1 MYNTIERKTDRQER
15 IPHFSQEA
23 IKDTKIAVIGA
34 GATGNE
40 VLKCL
45 ALTGFRYVF
54 ITDMDHIST
63 SNLSRTVL
71 FNESDVGKRKAVTAA
86 DRFCGMCIDD
96 SPAAD
101 YFDGDLCHGLGEGVI
116 RHCDIVIGC
125 VDNDQTRLFV
135 SNICQLLGKPY
146 IDTGIGGL
154 NWNVFPTSG
163 KEDCP
168 CYALDSI
175 EVDVLTIL
183 NTDNT
188 PIYLRKP
195 YGKMRPGCIYLRKG
209 DRNTP
214 DNSNALFGDIEMLWK
229 KRFRLTKPPLEYIK
243 NHLNNPLE
251 WNETQDCY
259 YNIFRPEYVLEH
271 VYDESD
277 RDLRAEFYAYAMTN
291 EHVVYSSIVVKCS
304 GTIVDNY
311 QIVALDGGRY
321 TTPTPEW
328 GFLGKRL
335 TENGPEF
342 SYKYFLKDSFRYS
355 LHSFMYH
362 EENGEERYAHDDLM
376 DIVLLFDSVD
386 EKNEFE
392 RYVEYHIQNLRDRVD
407 AQNEYSY
414 VRADSEA
421 ETRFIIHRLR
431 IARVLQSIL
440 KEYREW
446 VKNHC

>member
-1 MYNTIERKTDRQER
+1 MGRYSNLELTDLVKLCISRGHEGDFWDFKQEWHKDM
-15 IPHFSQEA
+15 PA
-23 IKDTKIAVIGA
+23 LIKDIICFVNTVHSENCYLIFGISDDCRVVGMKQSRYELANIIDALSKLEF
-34 GATGNE
+34 ATIDVPE
-40 VLKCL
+40 
-45 ALTGFRYVF
+45 
-54 ITDMDHIST
+54 ITLDT
-63 SNLSRTVL
+63 
-71 FNESDVGKRKAVTAA
+71 
-86 DRFCGMCIDD
+86 
-96 SPAAD
+96 
-101 YFDGDLCHGLGEGVI
+101 
-116 RHCDIVIGC
+116 IV
-125 VDNDQTRLFV
+125 
-135 SNICQLLGKPY
+135 
-146 IDTGIGGL
+146 
-154 NWNVFPTSG
+154 
-163 KEDCP
+163 
-168 CYALDSI
+168 LDSI

-407 AQNEYSY
+407 AQNGYSY

>member
-1 MYNTIERKTDRQER
+1 MGRYSNLELTDLVKLCISRGHEGDFWDFKQEWHKDM
-15 IPHFSQEA
+15 PA
-23 IKDTKIAVIGA
+23 LIKDIICFVNTVHSENCYLIFGISDDCRVVGMKQSRYELANIIDALSKLEF
-34 GATGNE
+34 ATIDVPE
-40 VLKCL
+40 
-45 ALTGFRYVF
+45 
-54 ITDMDHIST
+54 ITLDT
-63 SNLSRTVL
+63 
-71 FNESDVGKRKAVTAA
+71 
-86 DRFCGMCIDD
+86 
-96 SPAAD
+96 
-101 YFDGDLCHGLGEGVI
+101 
-116 RHCDIVIGC
+116 IV
-125 VDNDQTRLFV
+125 
-135 SNICQLLGKPY
+135 
-146 IDTGIGGL
+146 
-154 NWNVFPTSG
+154 
-163 KEDCP
+163 
-168 CYALDSI
+168 LDSI

-277 RDLRAEFYAYAMTN
+277 RDLWAEFYAYAMTN

>member
-1 MYNTIERKTDRQER
+1 MAYFFSRQLEQRYGAVLDIFQRRDSADHDSVVLPMLSDMEQNKVHSENCYLIFGISDDCRVVGMKQSRYELANIIDALSKLEFATIDVPEITL
-15 IPHFSQEA
+15 
-23 IKDTKIAVIGA
+23 DT
-34 GATGNE
+34 
-40 VLKCL
+40 
-45 ALTGFRYVF
+45 
-54 ITDMDHIST
+54 
-63 SNLSRTVL
+63 
-71 FNESDVGKRKAVTAA
+71 
-86 DRFCGMCIDD
+86 
-96 SPAAD
+96 
-101 YFDGDLCHGLGEGVI
+101 
-116 RHCDIVIGC
+116 IV
-125 VDNDQTRLFV
+125 
-135 SNICQLLGKPY
+135 
-146 IDTGIGGL
+146 
-154 NWNVFPTSG
+154 
-163 KEDCP
+163 
-168 CYALDSI
+168 LDSI

-259 YNIFRPEYVLEH
+259 YNIFRPEYVLEY

-291 EHVVYSSIVVKCS
+291 EHVVYSSMVVKCS

-421 ETRFIIHRLR
+421 EARFIIHRLR

>member
-1 MYNTIERKTDRQER
+1 MGRYSNLELTDLVKLCISRGHEGDFWDFKQEWHKDM
-15 IPHFSQEA
+15 PA
-23 IKDTKIAVIGA
+23 LIKDIICFVNTVHSENCYLIFGISDDCRVVGMKQSRYELANIIDALSKLEF
-34 GATGNE
+34 ATIDVPE
-40 VLKCL
+40 
-45 ALTGFRYVF
+45 
-54 ITDMDHIST
+54 ITLDT
-63 SNLSRTVL
+63 
-71 FNESDVGKRKAVTAA
+71 
-86 DRFCGMCIDD
+86 
-96 SPAAD
+96 
-101 YFDGDLCHGLGEGVI
+101 
-116 RHCDIVIGC
+116 IV
-125 VDNDQTRLFV
+125 
-135 SNICQLLGKPY
+135 
-146 IDTGIGGL
+146 
-154 NWNVFPTSG
+154 
-163 KEDCP
+163 
-168 CYALDSI
+168 LDSI

-183 NTDNT
+183 NTDKT

>member
-1 MYNTIERKTDRQER
+1 MGRYSNLELTDLVKLCISRGHEGDFWDFKQEWHKDM
-15 IPHFSQEA
+15 PA
-23 IKDTKIAVIGA
+23 LIKDIICFVNTVHSENCYLIFGISDDCRVVGMKQSRYELANIIDALSKLEF
-34 GATGNE
+34 ATIDVPE
-40 VLKCL
+40 
-45 ALTGFRYVF
+45 
-54 ITDMDHIST
+54 ITLDT
-63 SNLSRTVL
+63 
-71 FNESDVGKRKAVTAA
+71 
-86 DRFCGMCIDD
+86 
-96 SPAAD
+96 
-101 YFDGDLCHGLGEGVI
+101 
-116 RHCDIVIGC
+116 IV
-125 VDNDQTRLFV
+125 
-135 SNICQLLGKPY
+135 
-146 IDTGIGGL
+146 
-154 NWNVFPTSG
+154 
-163 KEDCP
+163 
-168 CYALDSI
+168 LDSI

-335 TENGPEF
+335 TENDPEF

>member
-1 MYNTIERKTDRQER
+1 MGRYSNLELTDLVKLCISRGHEGDFWDFKQEWHKDM
-15 IPHFSQEA
+15 PA
-23 IKDTKIAVIGA
+23 LIKDIICFVNTVHSENCYLIFGISDDCRVVGMKQSRYELANIIDALSKLEF
-34 GATGNE
+34 ATIDVPE
-40 VLKCL
+40 
-45 ALTGFRYVF
+45 
-54 ITDMDHIST
+54 ITLDT
-63 SNLSRTVL
+63 
-71 FNESDVGKRKAVTAA
+71 
-86 DRFCGMCIDD
+86 
-96 SPAAD
+96 
-101 YFDGDLCHGLGEGVI
+101 
-116 RHCDIVIGC
+116 IV
-125 VDNDQTRLFV
+125 
-135 SNICQLLGKPY
+135 
-146 IDTGIGGL
+146 
-154 NWNVFPTSG
+154 
-163 KEDCP
+163 
-168 CYALDSI
+168 LDSI

-421 ETRFIIHRLR
+421 ETRFIIHRIR

>member
-1 MYNTIERKTDRQER
+1 MGRYSNLELTDLVKLCISRGHEGDFWDFKQEWHKDM
-15 IPHFSQEA
+15 PA
-23 IKDTKIAVIGA
+23 LIKDIICFVNTVHSENCYLIFGISDDCRVVGMKQSRYELANIIDALSKLEF
-34 GATGNE
+34 ATIDVPE
-40 VLKCL
+40 
-45 ALTGFRYVF
+45 
-54 ITDMDHIST
+54 ITLDT
-63 SNLSRTVL
+63 
-71 FNESDVGKRKAVTAA
+71 
-86 DRFCGMCIDD
+86 
-96 SPAAD
+96 
-101 YFDGDLCHGLGEGVI
+101 
-116 RHCDIVIGC
+116 IV
-125 VDNDQTRLFV
+125 
-135 SNICQLLGKPY
+135 
-146 IDTGIGGL
+146 
-154 NWNVFPTSG
+154 
-163 KEDCP
+163 
-168 CYALDSI
+168 LDSI

-291 EHVVYSSIVVKCS
+291 EHVVYSSIVVKCN

>member
-1 MYNTIERKTDRQER
+1 MGRYSNLELTDLVKLCIGRGHEGDFWDFKQEWHKDM
-15 IPHFSQEA
+15 PA
-23 IKDTKIAVIGA
+23 LIKDIICFVNTVHSENCYLIFGISDDCRVVGMKQSRYELANIIDALSKLEF
-34 GATGNE
+34 ATIDVPE
-40 VLKCL
+40 
-45 ALTGFRYVF
+45 
-54 ITDMDHIST
+54 ITLDT
-63 SNLSRTVL
+63 
-71 FNESDVGKRKAVTAA
+71 
-86 DRFCGMCIDD
+86 
-96 SPAAD
+96 
-101 YFDGDLCHGLGEGVI
+101 
-116 RHCDIVIGC
+116 IV
-125 VDNDQTRLFV
+125 
-135 SNICQLLGKPY
+135 
-146 IDTGIGGL
+146 
-154 NWNVFPTSG
+154 
-163 KEDCP
+163 
-168 CYALDSI
+168 LDSI

>member
-1 MYNTIERKTDRQER
+1 MGRYSNLELTDLVKLCISRGHEGDFWDFKQEWHKDM
-15 IPHFSQEA
+15 PA
-23 IKDTKIAVIGA
+23 LIKDIICFVNTVHSENCYLIFGISDDCRVVGMKQSRYELANIIDALSKLEF
-34 GATGNE
+34 ATIDVPE
-40 VLKCL
+40 ITLDTIVL
-45 ALTGFRYVF
+45 
-54 ITDMDHIST
+54 
-63 SNLSRTVL
+63 
-71 FNESDVGKRKAVTAA
+71 
-86 DRFCGMCIDD
+86 
-96 SPAAD
+96 
-101 YFDGDLCHGLGEGVI
+101 DG
-116 RHCDIVIGC
+116 
-125 VDNDQTRLFV
+125 
-135 SNICQLLGKPY
+135 
-146 IDTGIGGL
+146 
-154 NWNVFPTSG
+154 
-163 KEDCP
+163 
-168 CYALDSI
+168 I

-195 YGKMRPGCIYLRKG
+195 YGKMHPGCIYLRKG

-251 WNETQDCY
+251 WNETQDCD

-291 EHVVYSSIVVKCS
+291 EHVVYSSMVVKCS

-431 IARVLQSIL
+431 TARVLQSIL

>member
-1 MYNTIERKTDRQER
+1 MAYFFSRQLEQRYGAVLDIFQRRDSADHDSVVLPMLSDMEQNKVHSENCYLIFGISDDCRVVGMKQSRYELANIIDALSKLEFATIDVPEITL
-15 IPHFSQEA
+15 
-23 IKDTKIAVIGA
+23 DT
-34 GATGNE
+34 
-40 VLKCL
+40 
-45 ALTGFRYVF
+45 
-54 ITDMDHIST
+54 
-63 SNLSRTVL
+63 
-71 FNESDVGKRKAVTAA
+71 
-86 DRFCGMCIDD
+86 
-96 SPAAD
+96 
-101 YFDGDLCHGLGEGVI
+101 
-116 RHCDIVIGC
+116 IV
-125 VDNDQTRLFV
+125 
-135 SNICQLLGKPY
+135 
-146 IDTGIGGL
+146 
-154 NWNVFPTSG
+154 
-163 KEDCP
+163 
-168 CYALDSI
+168 LDSI

-209 DRNTP
+209 DRNTL

-259 YNIFRPEYVLEH
+259 YNIFRPEYVLEY

-291 EHVVYSSIVVKCS
+291 EHVVYSSMVVKCS

-421 ETRFIIHRLR
+421 EARFIIHRLR

>member
-1 MYNTIERKTDRQER
+1 MGRYSNLELTDLVKLCISRGHEGDFWDFKQEWHKDM
-15 IPHFSQEA
+15 PA
-23 IKDTKIAVIGA
+23 LIKDIICFVNTVHSENCYLIFGISDDCRVVGMKQSRYELANIIDALSKLEF
-34 GATGNE
+34 ATIDVPE
-40 VLKCL
+40 
-45 ALTGFRYVF
+45 
-54 ITDMDHIST
+54 ITLDT
-63 SNLSRTVL
+63 
-71 FNESDVGKRKAVTAA
+71 
-86 DRFCGMCIDD
+86 
-96 SPAAD
+96 
-101 YFDGDLCHGLGEGVI
+101 
-116 RHCDIVIGC
+116 IV
-125 VDNDQTRLFV
+125 
-135 SNICQLLGKPY
+135 
-146 IDTGIGGL
+146 
-154 NWNVFPTSG
+154 
-163 KEDCP
+163 
-168 CYALDSI
+168 LDSI

-195 YGKMRPGCIYLRKG
+195 YGKMRPGCIY
-209 DRNTP
+209 TP

-446 VKNHC
+446 VKKVKIIKGGDSRMAQRTVALCNGKYIGIETIYTVINGWQINIP

>member
-1 MYNTIERKTDRQER
+1 MGRYSNLELTDLVKLCISRGHEGDFWDFKQEWHKEM
-15 IPHFSQEA
+15 PA
-23 IKDTKIAVIGA
+23 LIKDIICFVNTVHSENCYLIFGISDDCRVVGMKQSRYELANIIDALSKLEF
-34 GATGNE
+34 ATIDVPE
-40 VLKCL
+40 ITLDTIVL
-45 ALTGFRYVF
+45 
-54 ITDMDHIST
+54 
-63 SNLSRTVL
+63 
-71 FNESDVGKRKAVTAA
+71 
-86 DRFCGMCIDD
+86 
-96 SPAAD
+96 
-101 YFDGDLCHGLGEGVI
+101 DG
-116 RHCDIVIGC
+116 
-125 VDNDQTRLFV
+125 
-135 SNICQLLGKPY
+135 
-146 IDTGIGGL
+146 
-154 NWNVFPTSG
+154 
-163 KEDCP
+163 
-168 CYALDSI
+168 I

-195 YGKMRPGCIYLRKG
+195 YGKMHPGCIYLRKG

-291 EHVVYSSIVVKCS
+291 EHIVYSSMVVKCS

-362 EENGEERYAHDDLM
+362 EENGEERYAHDDLR

-407 AQNEYSY
+407 TQNEYSY

-431 IARVLQSIL
+431 TARVLQSIL

>member
-1 MYNTIERKTDRQER
+1 MGRYSNLELTDLVKLCISRGHEGDFWDFKQEWHKDM
-15 IPHFSQEA
+15 PA
-23 IKDTKIAVIGA
+23 LIKDIICFVNTVHSENCYLIFGISDDCRVVGMKQSRYELANIIDALSKLEF
-34 GATGNE
+34 ATIDVPE
-40 VLKCL
+40 ITLDTIVL
-45 ALTGFRYVF
+45 
-54 ITDMDHIST
+54 
-63 SNLSRTVL
+63 
-71 FNESDVGKRKAVTAA
+71 
-86 DRFCGMCIDD
+86 
-96 SPAAD
+96 
-101 YFDGDLCHGLGEGVI
+101 DG
-116 RHCDIVIGC
+116 
-125 VDNDQTRLFV
+125 
-135 SNICQLLGKPY
+135 
-146 IDTGIGGL
+146 
-154 NWNVFPTSG
+154 
-163 KEDCP
+163 
-168 CYALDSI
+168 I

-195 YGKMRPGCIYLRKG
+195 YGKMHPGCIYLRKG

-291 EHVVYSSIVVKCS
+291 EHVVYSSMVVKCS

-407 AQNEYSY
+407 AQNKYSY

-431 IARVLQSIL
+431 TARVLQSIL

>member
-1 MYNTIERKTDRQER
+1 MGRYSNLELTDLVKLCISRGHEGDCWDFKQEWHKDM
-15 IPHFSQEA
+15 PA
-23 IKDTKIAVIGA
+23 LIKDIICFVNTVHSENCYLIFGISDDCRVVGMKQSRYELANIIDALSKLEF
-34 GATGNE
+34 ATIDVPE
-40 VLKCL
+40 
-45 ALTGFRYVF
+45 
-54 ITDMDHIST
+54 ITLDT
-63 SNLSRTVL
+63 
-71 FNESDVGKRKAVTAA
+71 
-86 DRFCGMCIDD
+86 
-96 SPAAD
+96 
-101 YFDGDLCHGLGEGVI
+101 
-116 RHCDIVIGC
+116 IV
-125 VDNDQTRLFV
+125 
-135 SNICQLLGKPY
+135 
-146 IDTGIGGL
+146 
-154 NWNVFPTSG
+154 
-163 KEDCP
+163 
-168 CYALDSI
+168 LDSI

-188 PIYLRKP
+188 QIYLRKP

>member
-1 MYNTIERKTDRQER
+1 MGRYSNLELTDLVKLCISRGHEGDFWDFKQEWHKDM
-15 IPHFSQEA
+15 PA
-23 IKDTKIAVIGA
+23 LIKDIICFVNTVHSENCYLIFGISDDCRVVGMKQSRYELANIIDALSKLEF
-34 GATGNE
+34 ATIDVPE
-40 VLKCL
+40 
-45 ALTGFRYVF
+45 
-54 ITDMDHIST
+54 ITLDT
-63 SNLSRTVL
+63 
-71 FNESDVGKRKAVTAA
+71 
-86 DRFCGMCIDD
+86 
-96 SPAAD
+96 
-101 YFDGDLCHGLGEGVI
+101 
-116 RHCDIVIGC
+116 IV
-125 VDNDQTRLFV
+125 
-135 SNICQLLGKPY
+135 
-146 IDTGIGGL
+146 
-154 NWNVFPTSG
+154 
-163 KEDCP
+163 
-168 CYALDSI
+168 LDSI

-335 TENGPEF
+335 TDNGPEF

>member
-1 MYNTIERKTDRQER
+1 MGRYSNLELTDLVKLCISRGHEGDFWDFKQEWHKDM
-15 IPHFSQEA
+15 PA
-23 IKDTKIAVIGA
+23 LIKDIICFVNTVHSENCYLIFGISDDCRVVGMKQSRYELANIIDALSKLEF
-34 GATGNE
+34 ATIDVPE
-40 VLKCL
+40 
-45 ALTGFRYVF
+45 
-54 ITDMDHIST
+54 ITLDTII
-63 SNLSRTVL
+63 L
-71 FNESDVGKRKAVTAA
+71 
-86 DRFCGMCIDD
+86 
-96 SPAAD
+96 
-101 YFDGDLCHGLGEGVI
+101 DG
-116 RHCDIVIGC
+116 
-125 VDNDQTRLFV
+125 
-135 SNICQLLGKPY
+135 
-146 IDTGIGGL
+146 
-154 NWNVFPTSG
+154 
-163 KEDCP
+163 
-168 CYALDSI
+168 I

-195 YGKMRPGCIYLRKG
+195 YGKMHPGCIYLRKG

-251 WNETQDCY
+251 WNETKDCY

-291 EHVVYSSIVVKCS
+291 EHVVYSSMVVKCS

-311 QIVALDGGRY
+311 HIVALDGGRY

-431 IARVLQSIL
+431 TARVLQSIL

>member
-1 MYNTIERKTDRQER
+1 MTGKICLIYKDGGKYYFIHRSFQEYFVAYFFSRQLEQRYGAVLDIFQRRDSADHDSVVLPMLSDMEQNKVHSENCYLIFGISDDCRVVGMKQSRYELANIIDALSKLEFATIDVPEITL
-15 IPHFSQEA
+15 
-23 IKDTKIAVIGA
+23 DT
-34 GATGNE
+34 
-40 VLKCL
+40 
-45 ALTGFRYVF
+45 
-54 ITDMDHIST
+54 
-63 SNLSRTVL
+63 
-71 FNESDVGKRKAVTAA
+71 
-86 DRFCGMCIDD
+86 
-96 SPAAD
+96 
-101 YFDGDLCHGLGEGVI
+101 
-116 RHCDIVIGC
+116 IV
-125 VDNDQTRLFV
+125 
-135 SNICQLLGKPY
+135 
-146 IDTGIGGL
+146 
-154 NWNVFPTSG
+154 
-163 KEDCP
+163 
-168 CYALDSI
+168 LDSI

-259 YNIFRPEYVLEH
+259 YNIFRPEYVLEY

-291 EHVVYSSIVVKCS
+291 EHVVYSSMVVKCS

-421 ETRFIIHRLR
+421 EARFIIHRLR

>member
-1 MYNTIERKTDRQER
+1 MGRYSNLELTDLVKLCISRGHEGDFWDFKQEWHKDM
-15 IPHFSQEA
+15 PA
-23 IKDTKIAVIGA
+23 LIKDIICFVNTVHSENCYLIFGISDDCRVVGMKQSRYELANIIDALSKLEF
-34 GATGNE
+34 ATIDVPE
-40 VLKCL
+40 
-45 ALTGFRYVF
+45 
-54 ITDMDHIST
+54 ITLDT
-63 SNLSRTVL
+63 
-71 FNESDVGKRKAVTAA
+71 
-86 DRFCGMCIDD
+86 
-96 SPAAD
+96 
-101 YFDGDLCHGLGEGVI
+101 
-116 RHCDIVIGC
+116 IV
-125 VDNDQTRLFV
+125 
-135 SNICQLLGKPY
+135 
-146 IDTGIGGL
+146 
-154 NWNVFPTSG
+154 
-163 KEDCP
+163 
-168 CYALDSI
+168 LDSI

-440 KEYREW
+440 VHGKPC
-446 VKNHC
+446 VP

>member
-1 MYNTIERKTDRQER
+1 MGRYSNLELTDLVKLCISRGHEGDFWDFKQEWHKDM
-15 IPHFSQEA
+15 PA
-23 IKDTKIAVIGA
+23 LIKDIICFVNTVHSENCYLIFGISDDCRVVGMKQSRYELANIIDALSKLEF
-34 GATGNE
+34 ATIDVPE
-40 VLKCL
+40 
-45 ALTGFRYVF
+45 
-54 ITDMDHIST
+54 ITLDT
-63 SNLSRTVL
+63 
-71 FNESDVGKRKAVTAA
+71 
-86 DRFCGMCIDD
+86 
-96 SPAAD
+96 
-101 YFDGDLCHGLGEGVI
+101 
-116 RHCDIVIGC
+116 IV
-125 VDNDQTRLFV
+125 
-135 SNICQLLGKPY
+135 
-146 IDTGIGGL
+146 
-154 NWNVFPTSG
+154 
-163 KEDCP
+163 
-168 CYALDSI
+168 LDSI

>member
-1 MYNTIERKTDRQER
+1 MGRYSNLELTDLVKLCISRGHEGDFWDFKQEWHKDM
-15 IPHFSQEA
+15 PA
-23 IKDTKIAVIGA
+23 LIKDIICFVNTVHSENCYLIFGISDDCRVVGMKQSRYELANIIDALSKLEF
-34 GATGNE
+34 ATIDVPE
-40 VLKCL
+40 ITLDTIVL
-45 ALTGFRYVF
+45 
-54 ITDMDHIST
+54 
-63 SNLSRTVL
+63 
-71 FNESDVGKRKAVTAA
+71 
-86 DRFCGMCIDD
+86 
-96 SPAAD
+96 
-101 YFDGDLCHGLGEGVI
+101 DG
-116 RHCDIVIGC
+116 
-125 VDNDQTRLFV
+125 
-135 SNICQLLGKPY
+135 
-146 IDTGIGGL
+146 
-154 NWNVFPTSG
+154 
-163 KEDCP
+163 
-168 CYALDSI
+168 I

-188 PIYLRKP
+188 LIYLRKP
-195 YGKMRPGCIYLRKG
+195 YGKMHPGCIYLRKG

-251 WNETQDCY
+251 WNETRDCY

-291 EHVVYSSIVVKCS
+291 EHVVYSSMVVKCS

-311 QIVALDGGRY
+311 QIVALDGGWY

-407 AQNEYSY
+407 AQNENSY

>member
-1 MYNTIERKTDRQER
+1 MGRYSNLELTDLVKLCISRGHEGDFWDFKQEWHKDM
-15 IPHFSQEA
+15 PDL
-23 IKDTKIAVIGA
+23 IKDIICFVNTVHSENCYLIFGISDDCRVVGMKQSRYELANIIDALSKLEF
-34 GATGNE
+34 ATIDVPE
-40 VLKCL
+40 ITLDTIVL
-45 ALTGFRYVF
+45 
-54 ITDMDHIST
+54 
-63 SNLSRTVL
+63 
-71 FNESDVGKRKAVTAA
+71 
-86 DRFCGMCIDD
+86 
-96 SPAAD
+96 
-101 YFDGDLCHGLGEGVI
+101 DG
-116 RHCDIVIGC
+116 
-125 VDNDQTRLFV
+125 
-135 SNICQLLGKPY
+135 
-146 IDTGIGGL
+146 
-154 NWNVFPTSG
+154 
-163 KEDCP
+163 
-168 CYALDSI
+168 I

-183 NTDNT
+183 NTDNP

-195 YGKMRPGCIYLRKG
+195 YGKMHPGCIYLRKG

-291 EHVVYSSIVVKCS
+291 EHVVYSSMVVKCS

-431 IARVLQSIL
+431 TARVLQSIL

>member
-1 MYNTIERKTDRQER
+1 MGRYSNLELTDLVKLCISRGHEGDFWDFKQEWHKDM
-15 IPHFSQEA
+15 PA
-23 IKDTKIAVIGA
+23 LIKDIICFVNTVHSENCYLIFGISDDCRVVGMKQSRYELANIIDALSKLEF
-34 GATGNE
+34 ATIDVPE
-40 VLKCL
+40 
-45 ALTGFRYVF
+45 
-54 ITDMDHIST
+54 ITLDT
-63 SNLSRTVL
+63 
-71 FNESDVGKRKAVTAA
+71 
-86 DRFCGMCIDD
+86 
-96 SPAAD
+96 
-101 YFDGDLCHGLGEGVI
+101 
-116 RHCDIVIGC
+116 IV
-125 VDNDQTRLFV
+125 
-135 SNICQLLGKPY
+135 
-146 IDTGIGGL
+146 
-154 NWNVFPTSG
+154 
-163 KEDCP
+163 
-168 CYALDSI
+168 LDSI

-321 TTPTPEW
+321 NTYARV
-328 GFLGKRL
+328 GI
-335 TENGPEF
+335 
-342 SYKYFLKDSFRYS
+342 FRKTVNRKWPRV
-355 LHSFMYH
+355 F
-362 EENGEERYAHDDLM
+362 
-376 DIVLLFDSVD
+376 IQIF
-386 EKNEFE
+386 FE
-392 RYVEYHIQNLRDRVD
+392 RFL
-407 AQNEYSY
+407 
-414 VRADSEA
+414 
-421 ETRFIIHRLR
+421 
-431 IARVLQSIL
+431 SI
-440 KEYREW
+440 
-446 VKNHC
+446 

>member
-1 MYNTIERKTDRQER
+1 MGRYSNLELTDLVKLCISRGHEGDFWDFKQEWHKDM
-15 IPHFSQEA
+15 PA
-23 IKDTKIAVIGA
+23 LIKDIICFVNTVHSENCYLIFGISDDCRVVGMKQSRYELANIIDALSKLEF
-34 GATGNE
+34 ATIDVPE
-40 VLKCL
+40 
-45 ALTGFRYVF
+45 
-54 ITDMDHIST
+54 ITLDT
-63 SNLSRTVL
+63 
-71 FNESDVGKRKAVTAA
+71 
-86 DRFCGMCIDD
+86 
-96 SPAAD
+96 
-101 YFDGDLCHGLGEGVI
+101 
-116 RHCDIVIGC
+116 IV
-125 VDNDQTRLFV
+125 
-135 SNICQLLGKPY
+135 
-146 IDTGIGGL
+146 
-154 NWNVFPTSG
+154 
-163 KEDCP
+163 
-168 CYALDSI
+168 LDSI

-355 LHSFMYH
+355 LHSFMYY

>member
-1 MYNTIERKTDRQER
+1 MGRYSNLELTDLVKLCISRGHEGDFWDFKQEWHKDM
-15 IPHFSQEA
+15 PA
-23 IKDTKIAVIGA
+23 LIKDIICFVNTVHSENCYLIFGISDDCRVVGMKQSRYELANIIDALSKLEF
-34 GATGNE
+34 ATIDVPE
-40 VLKCL
+40 
-45 ALTGFRYVF
+45 
-54 ITDMDHIST
+54 ITLDT
-63 SNLSRTVL
+63 
-71 FNESDVGKRKAVTAA
+71 
-86 DRFCGMCIDD
+86 
-96 SPAAD
+96 
-101 YFDGDLCHGLGEGVI
+101 
-116 RHCDIVIGC
+116 IV
-125 VDNDQTRLFV
+125 
-135 SNICQLLGKPY
+135 
-146 IDTGIGGL
+146 
-154 NWNVFPTSG
+154 
-163 KEDCP
+163 
-168 CYALDSI
+168 LDSI

-431 IARVLQSIL
+431 TACVLQSIL

>member
-1 MYNTIERKTDRQER
+1 MGRYSNLELTDLVKLCISRGHEGDFWDFKQEWHKDM
-15 IPHFSQEA
+15 PA
-23 IKDTKIAVIGA
+23 LIKDIICFVNTVHSENCYLIFGISDDCRVVGMKQSRYELANIIDALSKLEF
-34 GATGNE
+34 ATIDVPE
-40 VLKCL
+40 ITLDTMVL
-45 ALTGFRYVF
+45 
-54 ITDMDHIST
+54 
-63 SNLSRTVL
+63 
-71 FNESDVGKRKAVTAA
+71 
-86 DRFCGMCIDD
+86 
-96 SPAAD
+96 
-101 YFDGDLCHGLGEGVI
+101 DG
-116 RHCDIVIGC
+116 
-125 VDNDQTRLFV
+125 
-135 SNICQLLGKPY
+135 
-146 IDTGIGGL
+146 
-154 NWNVFPTSG
+154 
-163 KEDCP
+163 
-168 CYALDSI
+168 I

-188 PIYLRKP
+188 PIYIRKP
-195 YGKMRPGCIYLRKG
+195 YGKMHPGCIYLRKG

-291 EHVVYSSIVVKCS
+291 EHVVYSSMVVKCS

-362 EENGEERYAHDDLM
+362 KENGEERYAHDDLM

-431 IARVLQSIL
+431 TARVLQSIL

>member
-1 MYNTIERKTDRQER
+1 MGRYSNLELTDLVKLCISRGHEGDFWDFKQEWHKDM
-15 IPHFSQEA
+15 PA
-23 IKDTKIAVIGA
+23 LIKDIICFVNTVHSENCYLIFGISDDCRVVGMKQSRYELANIIDALSKLEF
-34 GATGNE
+34 ATIDVPE
-40 VLKCL
+40 ITLDTIVL
-45 ALTGFRYVF
+45 
-54 ITDMDHIST
+54 
-63 SNLSRTVL
+63 
-71 FNESDVGKRKAVTAA
+71 
-86 DRFCGMCIDD
+86 
-96 SPAAD
+96 
-101 YFDGDLCHGLGEGVI
+101 DG
-116 RHCDIVIGC
+116 
-125 VDNDQTRLFV
+125 
-135 SNICQLLGKPY
+135 
-146 IDTGIGGL
+146 
-154 NWNVFPTSG
+154 
-163 KEDCP
+163 
-168 CYALDSI
+168 I

-195 YGKMRPGCIYLRKG
+195 YGKMHPGCIYLRKG

-291 EHVVYSSIVVKCS
+291 EHVVYSSMVVKCS

-321 TTPTPEW
+321 ATPTPEW

-431 IARVLQSIL
+431 TARVLQSIL

>member
-1 MYNTIERKTDRQER
+1 MGRYSNLELTDLVKLCISRGHEGDFWDFKQEWHKEM
-15 IPHFSQEA
+15 PA
-23 IKDTKIAVIGA
+23 LIKDIICFVNTVHSENCYLIFGISDDCRVVGMKQSRYELANIIDALSKLEF
-34 GATGNE
+34 ATIDVPE
-40 VLKCL
+40 
-45 ALTGFRYVF
+45 
-54 ITDMDHIST
+54 ITLDT
-63 SNLSRTVL
+63 
-71 FNESDVGKRKAVTAA
+71 
-86 DRFCGMCIDD
+86 
-96 SPAAD
+96 
-101 YFDGDLCHGLGEGVI
+101 
-116 RHCDIVIGC
+116 IV
-125 VDNDQTRLFV
+125 
-135 SNICQLLGKPY
+135 
-146 IDTGIGGL
+146 
-154 NWNVFPTSG
+154 
-163 KEDCP
+163 
-168 CYALDSI
+168 LDSI

-291 EHVVYSSIVVKCS
+291 EHIVYSSMVVKCS

-431 IARVLQSIL
+431 TARVLQSIL

>member
-1 MYNTIERKTDRQER
+1 MGRYSNLELTDLVKLCISRGHEGDFWDFKQEWHKDM
-15 IPHFSQEA
+15 PA
-23 IKDTKIAVIGA
+23 LIKDIICFVNTVHSENCYLIFGISDDCRVVGMKQSRYELANIIDALSKLEF
-34 GATGNE
+34 ATIDVPE
-40 VLKCL
+40 ITLDTIVL
-45 ALTGFRYVF
+45 
-54 ITDMDHIST
+54 
-63 SNLSRTVL
+63 
-71 FNESDVGKRKAVTAA
+71 
-86 DRFCGMCIDD
+86 
-96 SPAAD
+96 
-101 YFDGDLCHGLGEGVI
+101 DG
-116 RHCDIVIGC
+116 
-125 VDNDQTRLFV
+125 
-135 SNICQLLGKPY
+135 
-146 IDTGIGGL
+146 
-154 NWNVFPTSG
+154 
-163 KEDCP
+163 
-168 CYALDSI
+168 I

-195 YGKMRPGCIYLRKG
+195 YGKMHPGCIYLRKG

-291 EHVVYSSIVVKCS
+291 EHVVYSSMVVKCS

-376 DIVLLFDSVD
+376 DIVLLFDSVN

-414 VRADSEA
+414 VRADSEV

-431 IARVLQSIL
+431 TARVLQSIL

>member
-1 MYNTIERKTDRQER
+1 MGRYSNLELTDLVKLCISRGHEGDFWDFKQEWHKDM
-15 IPHFSQEA
+15 PA
-23 IKDTKIAVIGA
+23 LIKDIICFVNTVHSENCYLIFGISDDCRVVGMKQSRYELANIIDALSKLEF
-34 GATGNE
+34 ATIDVPE
-40 VLKCL
+40 
-45 ALTGFRYVF
+45 
-54 ITDMDHIST
+54 ITLDT
-63 SNLSRTVL
+63 
-71 FNESDVGKRKAVTAA
+71 
-86 DRFCGMCIDD
+86 
-96 SPAAD
+96 
-101 YFDGDLCHGLGEGVI
+101 
-116 RHCDIVIGC
+116 IV
-125 VDNDQTRLFV
+125 
-135 SNICQLLGKPY
+135 
-146 IDTGIGGL
+146 
-154 NWNVFPTSG
+154 
-163 KEDCP
+163 
-168 CYALDSI
+168 LDSI

-392 RYVEYHIQNLRDRVD
+392 KYVEYHIQNLRDRVD

>member
-1 MYNTIERKTDRQER
+1 MGRYSNLELTDLVKLCISRGHEGDFWDFKQEWHKDM
-15 IPHFSQEA
+15 PA
-23 IKDTKIAVIGA
+23 LIKDIICFVNTVHSENCYLIFGISDDCRVVGMKQSRYELANIIDALSMLEF
-34 GATGNE
+34 ATIDVPE
-40 VLKCL
+40 
-45 ALTGFRYVF
+45 
-54 ITDMDHIST
+54 ITLDT
-63 SNLSRTVL
+63 
-71 FNESDVGKRKAVTAA
+71 
-86 DRFCGMCIDD
+86 
-96 SPAAD
+96 
-101 YFDGDLCHGLGEGVI
+101 
-116 RHCDIVIGC
+116 IV
-125 VDNDQTRLFV
+125 
-135 SNICQLLGKPY
+135 
-146 IDTGIGGL
+146 
-154 NWNVFPTSG
+154 
-163 KEDCP
+163 
-168 CYALDSI
+168 LDSI

>member
-1 MYNTIERKTDRQER
+1 MGRYSNLELTDLVKLCISRGHEGDFWDFKQEWHKDM
-15 IPHFSQEA
+15 PA
-23 IKDTKIAVIGA
+23 LIKDIICFVNTVHSENCYLIFGISDDCRVVGMKQSRYELANIIDALSKLEF
-34 GATGNE
+34 ATIDVPE
-40 VLKCL
+40 
-45 ALTGFRYVF
+45 
-54 ITDMDHIST
+54 ITLDT
-63 SNLSRTVL
+63 
-71 FNESDVGKRKAVTAA
+71 
-86 DRFCGMCIDD
+86 
-96 SPAAD
+96 
-101 YFDGDLCHGLGEGVI
+101 
-116 RHCDIVIGC
+116 IV
-125 VDNDQTRLFV
+125 
-135 SNICQLLGKPY
+135 
-146 IDTGIGGL
+146 
-154 NWNVFPTSG
+154 
-163 KEDCP
+163 
-168 CYALDSI
+168 LDSI

-421 ETRFIIHRLR
+421 EIRFIIHRLR

>member
-1 MYNTIERKTDRQER
+1 MGRYSNLELTDLVKLCISRGHEGDFWDFKQEWHKDM
-15 IPHFSQEA
+15 PA
-23 IKDTKIAVIGA
+23 LIKDIICFVNTVHSENCYLIFGISDDCRVVGMKQSRYELANIIDALSKLEF
-34 GATGNE
+34 ATIDVPE
-40 VLKCL
+40 ITLDTIVL
-45 ALTGFRYVF
+45 
-54 ITDMDHIST
+54 
-63 SNLSRTVL
+63 
-71 FNESDVGKRKAVTAA
+71 
-86 DRFCGMCIDD
+86 
-96 SPAAD
+96 
-101 YFDGDLCHGLGEGVI
+101 DG
-116 RHCDIVIGC
+116 
-125 VDNDQTRLFV
+125 
-135 SNICQLLGKPY
+135 
-146 IDTGIGGL
+146 
-154 NWNVFPTSG
+154 
-163 KEDCP
+163 
-168 CYALDSI
+168 I

-195 YGKMRPGCIYLRKG
+195 YGKMHPGCIYLRKG

-229 KRFRLTKPPLEYIK
+229 KRFRLTKPPVEYIK

-291 EHVVYSSIVVKCS
+291 EHVVYSSMVVKCS

-431 IARVLQSIL
+431 TARVLQSIL

>member
-1 MYNTIERKTDRQER
+1 MGRYNNLELTDLVKLCISRGHEGDFWDFKQEWHKDM
-15 IPHFSQEA
+15 PA
-23 IKDTKIAVIGA
+23 LIKDIICFVNTVHSENCYLIFGISDDCRVVGMKQSRCELAYIIDALSKLEF
-34 GATGNE
+34 ATIDVPE
-40 VLKCL
+40 ITLDTIVL
-45 ALTGFRYVF
+45 
-54 ITDMDHIST
+54 
-63 SNLSRTVL
+63 
-71 FNESDVGKRKAVTAA
+71 
-86 DRFCGMCIDD
+86 
-96 SPAAD
+96 
-101 YFDGDLCHGLGEGVI
+101 EG
-116 RHCDIVIGC
+116 
-125 VDNDQTRLFV
+125 
-135 SNICQLLGKPY
+135 
-146 IDTGIGGL
+146 
-154 NWNVFPTSG
+154 
-163 KEDCP
+163 
-168 CYALDSI
+168 I

-195 YGKMRPGCIYLRKG
+195 YGKMHPGCIYLRKG

-277 RDLRAEFYAYAMTN
+277 RDLRSEFYAYAMTN
-291 EHVVYSSIVVKCS
+291 EHVVYSSMVVKCS

-321 TTPTPEW
+321 STPTPEW

-342 SYKYFLKDSFRYS
+342 SYKYFLKDSFRYR

-376 DIVLLFDSVD
+376 DIVLLFDSAD

-407 AQNEYSY
+407 AQTAYSY

-431 IARVLQSIL
+431 TARVLQSIL

>member
-1 MYNTIERKTDRQER
+1 MGRYSNLELTDLVKLCISRGHEGDFWDFKQEWHKDM
-15 IPHFSQEA
+15 PA
-23 IKDTKIAVIGA
+23 LIKDIICFVNTVHSENCYLIFGISDDCRVVGMKQSRYELANIIDALSKLEF
-34 GATGNE
+34 ATIDVPE
-40 VLKCL
+40 
-45 ALTGFRYVF
+45 
-54 ITDMDHIST
+54 ITLDT
-63 SNLSRTVL
+63 
-71 FNESDVGKRKAVTAA
+71 
-86 DRFCGMCIDD
+86 
-96 SPAAD
+96 
-101 YFDGDLCHGLGEGVI
+101 
-116 RHCDIVIGC
+116 IV
-125 VDNDQTRLFV
+125 
-135 SNICQLLGKPY
+135 
-146 IDTGIGGL
+146 
-154 NWNVFPTSG
+154 
-163 KEDCP
+163 
-168 CYALDSI
+168 LDSI
-175 EVDVLTIL
+175 EIDVLTIL

>member
-1 MYNTIERKTDRQER
+1 MGRYSNLELTDLVKLCISRGHEGDFWDFKQEWHKDM
-15 IPHFSQEA
+15 PA
-23 IKDTKIAVIGA
+23 LIKDIICFVNTVHSENCYLIFGISDDCRVVGMKQSRYELANIIDALSKLEF
-34 GATGNE
+34 ATIDVPE
-40 VLKCL
+40 ITLDTIVL
-45 ALTGFRYVF
+45 
-54 ITDMDHIST
+54 
-63 SNLSRTVL
+63 
-71 FNESDVGKRKAVTAA
+71 
-86 DRFCGMCIDD
+86 
-96 SPAAD
+96 
-101 YFDGDLCHGLGEGVI
+101 DG
-116 RHCDIVIGC
+116 
-125 VDNDQTRLFV
+125 
-135 SNICQLLGKPY
+135 
-146 IDTGIGGL
+146 
-154 NWNVFPTSG
+154 
-163 KEDCP
+163 
-168 CYALDSI
+168 I
-175 EVDVLTIL
+175 EVDVFTIL

-195 YGKMRPGCIYLRKG
+195 YGKMHPGCIYLRKG

-271 VYDESD
+271 VYNESD

-291 EHVVYSSIVVKCS
+291 EHVVYSSMVVKCS

-431 IARVLQSIL
+431 TARVLQSIL

>member
-1 MYNTIERKTDRQER
+1 MAYFFSRQLEQRYGAVLDIFQRRDSADHDSVVLPMLSDMEQNKVHSENCYLIFGISDDCRVVGMKQSRYELANIIDALSKLEFATIDVPEITL
-15 IPHFSQEA
+15 
-23 IKDTKIAVIGA
+23 DT
-34 GATGNE
+34 
-40 VLKCL
+40 
-45 ALTGFRYVF
+45 
-54 ITDMDHIST
+54 
-63 SNLSRTVL
+63 
-71 FNESDVGKRKAVTAA
+71 
-86 DRFCGMCIDD
+86 
-96 SPAAD
+96 
-101 YFDGDLCHGLGEGVI
+101 
-116 RHCDIVIGC
+116 IV
-125 VDNDQTRLFV
+125 
-135 SNICQLLGKPY
+135 
-146 IDTGIGGL
+146 
-154 NWNVFPTSG
+154 
-163 KEDCP
+163 
-168 CYALDSI
+168 LDSI

-214 DNSNALFGDIEMLWK
+214 DNSNALFGDLEMLWK

-259 YNIFRPEYVLEH
+259 YNIFRPEYVLEY

-291 EHVVYSSIVVKCS
+291 EHVVYSSMVVKCS

-421 ETRFIIHRLR
+421 EARFIIHRLR